1 MLNVLL
7 LKEDDVKQ
15 LLTVDDVLEAVE
27 AAFREKALGRV
38 QMPSKVY
45 LFYSKHGGD
54 LRVMPSYMESLDASA
69 VKIVNSHP
77 KNRERGFPTV
87 MATIVTVDP
96 KTGAPL
102 CIMGGTWITAMRTG
116 AAVGVATKYL
126 ARKNSRKLG
135 LVGAGV
141 QASTQLMA
149 VAHVAKLDE
158 VRVYDK
164 DEVTAE
170 SFVQKMQSQYS
181 GMKIVATE
189 TVQEAV
195 GDADIICTS
204 TPSKQ
209 PVLKSEWVKRGVH
222 INAMGADAPGKQE
235 IEPLLL
241 EKGKIVVDDLE
252 QSCHCGEVNVSIST
266 GIFSKEKIYG
276 ELGEI
281 VAGKKQGRVSE
292 EEITIFDSTGLAL
305 QDLVTA
311 RLAYLKAV
319 DRGLGTQFNFI

>member
-38 QMPSKVY
+38 QMPPKVY
-45 LFYSKHGGD
+45 LFYGKYGGD
-54 LRVMPSYMESLDASA
+54 LRVMSSYMESLDASA

-96 KTGAPL
+96 ETGAPL

-116 AAVGVATKYL
+116 AAAGVATKYL
-126 ARKNSRKLG
+126 ARKNSRKIG

-141 QASTQLMA
+141 QASAQLIA
-149 VAHVAKLDE
+149 VAHVANLNE

-164 DEVTAE
+164 DEGTAE
-170 SFVQKMQSQYS
+170 SFAQKMQSQYPS
-181 GMKIVATE
+181 MKIVAAE
-189 TVQEAV
+189 TAQEAV

-209 PVLKSEWVKRGVH
+209 PALKSEWVKLGVH

-235 IEPLLL
+235 IESLLL
-241 EKGKIVVDDLE
+241 EGGKIVVDALE
-252 QSCHCGEVNVSIST
+252 QSCHCGEVNVPIST
-266 GIFSKEKIYG
+266 GIFSKEKING